1 MSSGDDPVASWWSTV
16 ADANSRYAALADETM
31 TAQSRFVDAWLDAI
45 DDATEQ
51 DRLDESASAVA
62 TAYEVWMDAADDT
75 VEQATDMLEGEDV
88 PVERF
93 RDTWLNAANRAF
105 KETMET
111 SAFAHATG
119 QATGDVLELRQQYDE
134 VATETLH
141 ELGLPAE
148 RDIEEVGERL
158 VELERRQHA
167 VEQRLDRILDA
178 LDER

>member
-1 MSSGDDPVASWWSTV
+1 MSSGEDPMSSWWSSV
-16 ADANSRYAALADETM
+16 ADANRRYAAMADETM
-31 TAQSRFVDAWLDAI
+31 SAQTRFLDAWLGTVE
-45 DDATEQ
+45 DATEQ
-51 DRLDESASAVA
+51 DRLDEGASAVA
-62 TAYEVWMDAADDT
+62 AAYEVWMEAADDT
-75 VEQATDMLEGEDV
+75 VEQVTDLLDGEDV

-111 SAFAHATG
+111 TAFAHATG

-134 VATETLH
+134 FATDALH

-148 RDIEEVGERL
+148 QDVEEVGERL